1 MKGLVCILECWC
13 CNSTTQQLLDT
24 QGEGTARDL
33 RENGRYYHQH
43 LQVCHGI
50 VQHTNIGLC
59 CCACSSAASAVAA
72 AAAVWSSEPPVL
84 LYPSLLPASLTELQC
99 LDVWC
104 LDGVPAAPT
113 IRGGGGP
120 TSSSMQ
126 RSGSYCSI
134 TGILL
139 GMSSVGRD
147 LYQLGGAFT
156 GVDGAVIVSEA
167 AEVVVGSGVVSELTS
182 THQQQHEPMQQSH
195 QQGRPQQQ
203 QQEGESLLLLQ
214 TPGLKR
220 LLLRSTSPFDR
231 RLLMPD
237 LGLCSQLEYLEL
249 HHSQLNQC
257 HVQHIADHCARSLR
271 SLRLVAVDDG
281 ARIRFSGLTVLT
293 RLTALTSLS
302 VHAHERAINKN
313 VRRAIASM
321 SQLRKLTLLTSP
333 DYPSAFARNLAC
345 LTQLTNLMVLRVG
358 LGFGALDALR
368 RLGAHVSKSLPHCT
382 YQMLTDGCSD

>member
-1 MKGLVCILECWC
+1 M
-13 CNSTTQQLLDT
+13 LLF
-24 QGEGTARDL
+24 
-33 RENGRYYHQH
+33 
-43 LQVCHGI
+43 
-50 VQHTNIGLC
+50 
-59 CCACSSAASAVAA
+59 
-72 AAAVWSSEPPVL
+72 
-84 LYPSLLPASLTELQC
+84 PSLLPASLTELQGI
-99 LDVWC
+99 DVWC
-104 LDGVPAAPT
+104 LDQVPAAPS
-113 IRGGGGP
+113 RSSAGGP
-120 TSSSMQ
+120 TSSSSGMH

-134 TGILL
+134 TGILM
-139 GMSSVGRD
+139 GMSTVGRD

-156 GVDGAVIVSEA
+156 SGEGAMTSCSDA
-167 AEVVVGSGVVSELTS
+167 AEVIVGSGVVSDDDSSSSAISSSAPL
-182 THQQQHEPMQQSH
+182 
-195 QQGRPQQQ
+195 PQQQ
-203 QQEGESLLLLQ
+203 AQAQQEAGSLLLLQ
-214 TPGLKR
+214 TPHLKR
-220 LLLRSTSPFDR
+220 LVLRSTSPFDR

-237 LGLCSQLEYLEL
+237 LSLCSQLEYLEL

-257 HVQHIADHCARSLR
+257 HVHHIADYCAGSLR
-271 SLRLVAVDDG
+271 SLKLIAVDDG

-321 SQLRKLTLLTSP
+321 SQLRNLTLLTSP

>member
-1 MKGLVCILECWC
+1 M
-13 CNSTTQQLLDT
+13 
-24 QGEGTARDL
+24 
-33 RENGRYYHQH
+33 
-43 LQVCHGI
+43 
-50 VQHTNIGLC
+50 
-59 CCACSSAASAVAA
+59 
-72 AAAVWSSEPPVL
+72 L
-84 LYPSLLPASLTELQC
+84 LYPSLLPASLTELQG

-104 LDGVPAAPT
+104 LDGVPTGPT
-113 IRGGGGP
+113 TRSGGGP
-120 TSSSMQ
+120 SSSSMH

-147 LYQLGGAFT
+147 LYQLGGGFT
-156 GVDGAVIVSEA
+156 GGDGAAVACNEA
-167 AEVVVGSGVVSELTS
+167 AEVVVGSGVISEHSSAGQLK
-182 THQQQHEPMQQSH
+182 HH
-195 QQGRPQQQ
+195 QQQ
-203 QQEGESLLLLQ
+203 QQTQQEPQQQPQQRAQQPQPQQGEGEGSLLLLQ
-214 TPGLKR
+214 TPSLKR
-220 LLLRSTSPFDR
+220 LVLRSTSPFDR

-237 LGLCSQLEYLEL
+237 LSLCSQLEYLEL

-257 HVQHIADHCARSLR
+257 HVQHIAQHCTRSLR
-271 SLRLVAVDDG
+271 SLKLVAIDDG

-293 RLTALTSLS
+293 RLSALTSLS

-321 SQLRKLTLLTSP
+321 SQLRNLTLLTSP

>member
-1 MKGLVCILECWC
+1 
-13 CNSTTQQLLDT
+13 
-24 QGEGTARDL
+24 
-33 RENGRYYHQH
+33 
-43 LQVCHGI
+43 
-50 VQHTNIGLC
+50 
-59 CCACSSAASAVAA
+59 
-72 AAAVWSSEPPVL
+72 VL
-84 LYPSLLPASLTELQC
+84 LYPSLLPASLTELQG

-104 LDGVPAAPT
+104 LDQVPPPLSSS
-113 IRGGGGP
+113 GSGGGP
-120 TSSSMQ
+120 SSSSMH
-126 RSGSYCSI
+126 RSSSYCSI
-134 TGILL
+134 TGILM

-156 GVDGAVIVSEA
+156 SSDGTAGPSCSDAADVIVGTGVLSTGPGRSTATASSA
-167 AEVVVGSGVVSELTS
+167 AACDTASACSNSSSGGSSGGVLTA
-182 THQQQHEPMQQSH
+182 H
-195 QQGRPQQQ
+195 QQQ
-203 QQEGESLLLLQ
+203 QQQQPEQPEYMLLLQ
-214 TPGLKR
+214 TPHLKR
-220 LLLRSTSPFDR
+220 LVLRSTSPFDR

-237 LGLCSQLEYLEL
+237 LSLCSQLEYLEL
-249 HHSQLNQC
+249 HHSQMNQC
-257 HVQHIADHCARSLR
+257 HVQHIATHCAGSLR
-271 SLRLVAVDDG
+271 SLKLIAVDDG

-293 RLTALTSLS
+293 CCSALTALS

-321 SQLRKLTLLTSP
+321 SQLRTLTLLTSP

>member
-1 MKGLVCILECWC
+1 MR
-13 CNSTTQQLLDT
+13 S
-24 QGEGTARDL
+24 
-33 RENGRYYHQH
+33 
-43 LQVCHGI
+43 
-50 VQHTNIGLC
+50 LC
-59 CCACSSAASAVAA
+59 
-72 AAAVWSSEPPVL
+72 AAVWSSDPPVL
-84 LYPSLLPASLTELQC
+84 LYPSLLPPSLTELQG

-104 LDGVPAAPT
+104 LDQVPAGPSSLM
-113 IRGGGGP
+113 GGASSGSGGMHR
-120 TSSSMQ
+120 SS
-126 RSGSYCSI
+126 SYCSI
-134 TGILL
+134 TGILM

-156 GVDGAVIVSEA
+156 SGDTAMVSCNDA
-167 AEVVVGSGVVSELTS
+167 AEVIVGAGVVSEGCGCSSSNSVSSFATASSSLGSSSSEVVTL
-182 THQQQHEPMQQSH
+182 QQQT
-195 QQGRPQQQ
+195 PQ
-203 QQEGESLLLLQ
+203 EAGSLLVLQ
-214 TPGLKR
+214 TPHLKR
-220 LLLRSTSPFDR
+220 LVLRSTSPFDR

-237 LGLCSQLEYLEL
+237 LSLCSQLDYLEL

-257 HVQHIADHCARSLR
+257 HVQHIAAYCAGSLR
-271 SLRLVAVDDG
+271 SLKLVAVDDG

-321 SQLRKLTLLTSP
+321 SQLRNLTLLTSP

-345 LTQLTNLMVLRVG
+345 LTQLTNLMILRVG

-382 YQMLTDGCSD
+382 YQMLTDGCAD